1 MPQSADDFRKQSTHR
16 ARPYKSG
23 RPGRSGQAAQFPFR
37 PGDVGAITVAE
48 VVDLMEGAHVV
59 AGGEGLH
66 RTVRSIGVL
75 ESPDSAMFIKAG
87 DLLLSALYAIRQDHD
102 AQVGLISHLHDR
114 GAAGLATKRSFI
126 GDLPE
131 AMLAEADRLKLPLML
146 LPEEAAFSDV
156 MAPIFGK
163 IVNRQSTVLQRQQLI
178 YKMMIDSLL
187 EQRGL
192 EALAR
197 SLSEVLS
204 RGVAICDPSHRVLA
218 HGLGPH
224 MPEANAETLFEE
236 LCHARVDSRKPVF
249 SLAGARYEL
258 ERISTANGRRT
269 RVVTKVAMGDHDYGR
284 LVVFQGE
291 DGLTDL
297 DFMALDTATAIIA
310 LELSNRQALL
320 EVERRYRN
328 EFAAALFSDPIETA
342 EHLIERGRLFS
353 LELTRP
359 HYAVC
364 IQAAESPGVP
374 SRVESSAEQLYAAI
388 EDEAGGEAL
397 VAKTG
402 TGVTVIKPGPS
413 EPSSSDGAATRSPW
427 VDEFHRRLMQLMPEG
442 DFYVGVGSP
451 GTGVEGIRSSFREAR
466 RAARVAR
473 RVWGPGKLLYFH
485 ELGVF
490 QILDAAVDSA
500 HMGGFLEGVKSLVEY
515 DQARNTGLVETLE
528 TFFDCNGSVRK
539 VADTLFLHYNT
550 VLYRLKRI
558 QEITGMDLKD
568 ADARLHLQVAA
579 KAARLAGIIPGQDAP
594 VNTDT

>member
-1 MPQSADDFRKQSTHR
+1 MPQSADDFRKQYTDVPAGTHLENSE
-16 ARPYKSG
+16 AAAG
-23 RPGRSGQAAQFPFR
+23 RPDFPFS
-37 PGDVGAITVAE
+37 PGPLGAVTVAE
-48 VVDLMEGAHVV
+48 VLGLMEGARVV
-59 AGGEGLH
+59 AGEGGLL

-87 DLLLSALYAIRQDHD
+87 DLLLSALYAIRQDQD
-102 AQVGLISHLHDR
+102 AQVGLISHLHER

-126 GDLPE
+126 GALPD
-131 AMLAEADRLKLPLML
+131 AMLAEAERLSLPLIL

-163 IVNRQSTVLQRQQLI
+163 IVNRQSIVLQRQQLI

-192 EALAR
+192 DALAR
-197 SLSEVLS
+197 SLSEVLG
-204 RGVAICDPSHRVLA
+204 RAVAICDPAYRILA
-218 HGLGPH
+218 RGEAPGREADESFSFDGL
-224 MPEANAETLFEE
+224 
-236 LCHARVDSRKPVF
+236 CRARVQGRKTVF

-258 ERISTANGRRT
+258 ERLPAADGP
-269 RVVTKVAMGDHDYGR
+269 RVRVTTKVAMGDHDYGR
-284 LVVFQGE
+284 LMVFQGE
-291 DGLTDL
+291 EGLTDL

-342 EHLIERGRLFS
+342 EHLLERGRLFG
-353 LELTRP
+353 LELTEP

-364 IQAAESPGVP
+364 VRVAEPAAPP
-374 SRVESSAEQLYAAI
+374 SRTESSAERLYAAV
-388 EDEAGGEAL
+388 EEEAPDDGL

-402 TGVTVIKPGPS
+402 WGVTLIKPSPPSPGGSAGP
-413 EPSSSDGAATRSPW
+413 RPW
-427 VDEFHRRLMQLMPEG
+427 VDEFHRRLLDLLPG
-442 DFYVGVGSP
+442 GGFSIGVGSP
-451 GTGVEGIRSSFREAR
+451 GTGVAGIRVSFQEAR

-473 RVWGPGKLLYFH
+473 KVWGPGKLLHFH
-485 ELGVF
+485 DLGIF
-490 QILDAAVDSA
+490 QILDTSLDAA
-500 HMGGFLEGVKSLVEY
+500 HMGSFLGSIKNLVHY
-515 DQARNTGLVETLE
+515 DEARNTGLVETLE

-579 KAARLAGIIPGQDAP
+579 KAARLAGVIPVENKSA
-594 VNTDT
+594 DTKK